1 MPTVRGRKFPY
12 TAAGIAK
19 ANMLRATPTMG
30 KPVTAGKPTTAG
42 SKTAPSS
49 NASAMAKARSHG
61 QRGAEMKALHAST
74 PAGTPPAAASKGVAM
89 KAAHAPTKDIK
100 VGIPEKGKMAKGRR
114 VAG

>member
-1 MPTVRGRKFPY
+1 MPTVKVAGKVQHLPY
-12 TAAGIAK
+12 TKKGIAK
-19 ANMLRATPTMG
+19 ADMLRATPTLG
-30 KPVTAGKPTTAG
+30 KPATAG

-61 QRGAEMKALHAST
+61 QRGAAMKALHAST